1 MSSQTVS
8 PETTLF
14 VLAKRVDKEYNN
26 YIHSPYDDPPNADY
40 WDSVT
45 DFFFA
50 WRNLSSSIDPVFKAM
65 NLDLAVLKWNE
76 QLLEFDSKDGVD
88 PSPSGD
94 YWNCQKVA
102 TDIIIKWKS
111 LYSVSLQPPAIDYLH
126 SMGQDSAAIARVWGL
141 SDISDVRRE
150 VLQPGSVI
158 GPDYKCPNE
167 ADRLAKRAKID
178 SWIESDAASID
189 SDTVPDLPRGT
200 EADGPAS
207 DTGEMPK
214 SVEECYATQMSAELA
229 SSVTGVP
236 VQDVVSIY
244 KALDGGDTS
253 DSDFDDDSELGKSL
267 QAMSYEQLLV
277 KASEMNIVLRGRKPN
292 VDTLR
297 RKIVEASTNDG

>member
-1 MSSQTVS
+1 
-8 PETTLF
+8 
-14 VLAKRVDKEYNN
+14 
-26 YIHSPYDDPPNADY
+26 
-40 WDSVT
+40 
-45 DFFFA
+45 
-50 WRNLSSSIDPVFKAM
+50 
-65 NLDLAVLKWNE
+65 
-76 QLLEFDSKDGVD
+76 
-88 PSPSGD
+88 
-94 YWNCQKVA
+94 
-102 TDIIIKWKS
+102 
-111 LYSVSLQPPAIDYLH
+111 
-126 SMGQDSAAIARVWGL
+126 MGQDSAAFARVWGL

-150 VLQPGSVI
+150 VLQRGSVI

-178 SWIESDAASID
+178 SWIEADAASID
-189 SDTVPDLPRGT
+189 SGAVPDLPKD
-200 EADGPAS
+200 ADADAIAS